1 MEICRG
7 GTGRP
12 RRLVRERR
20 GADDGREGAGA
31 SFRTGGYT
39 GLPEAELWTDH
50 LRLRGEHVRA
60 PRVALGRLGDV
71 HPGENNALCNDS
83 YTVWSKWSFGIRIER
98 ISGRQ

>member
-1 MEICRG
+1 MEICRSAV
-7 GTGRP
+7 GRP
-12 RRLVRERR
+12 PRPVRGRR

-50 LRLRGEHVRA
+50 LRLRGEHSPWHPFER
-60 PRVALGRLGDV
+60 GCMGDV

-83 YTVWSKWSFGIRIER
+83 YTVWSKWSFGIHWLCIF
-98 ISGRQ
+98 G